1 MEKQL
6 DSELISKK
14 ELLDLTG
21 ISYGQ
26 LYRWKRKN
34 IIPEDWFIK
43 KSSFTGQETFFPREK
58 ILSRIDKIKNMK
70 DNLSLDDIAGMVSPN
85 PVNIV
90 FSKNEIIK
98 RNIVTENTLNK
109 YIQFQ
114 NYNEDYFNFDR
125 LLFLFI
131 LDKIF
136 KSGEMNIDE
145 VKLIINTLEEYYTK
159 YNGKDCELFFIRKF
173 GVPVCFLA
181 NYPNEIN
188 FEREIKY
195 IYRTVLSNCIEEL
208 KILLNIK
215 D

>member
-98 RNIVTENTLNK
+98 RNIVTDNTLNK

-125 LLFLFI
+125 LLYLFI
-131 LDKIF
+131 LDRIF

-145 VKLIINTLEEYYTK
+145 VKLIINTLEENYTK
-159 YNGKDCELFFIRKF
+159 YSEKDCELFFIRKF

-188 FEREIKY
+188 FESEIKY